1 MPLPDFAAQRQT
13 MVDSQVRPSD
23 VPMLTIQVAMRA
35 APREALCPPTKAYLA
50 YADAEVE
57 YAPGLF
63 LMRPREV
70 AKMLQAVR
78 PKAGERA
85 LAIAAPYAA
94 LVLEAMGLRVARRS
108 DGDLAAPIDGQYDV
122 IVSEGAICDGAPDGW
137 TQALALEGRLAVAVR
152 DGRVGQL
159 RLYQKGEDGVGS
171 RAVFDTAPPI
181 LPGFEAKAGFVF

>member
-1 MPLPDFAAQRQT
+1 MPQPDFAAQRQT
-13 MVDSQVRPSD
+13 MVDSQVRPND
-23 VPMLTIQVAMRA
+23 VTMLAIQVAMRA
-35 APREALCPPTKAYLA
+35 APRETLCPPGKAYLA

-94 LVLEAMGLRVARRS
+94 MVLEAMGLEVARRA
-108 DGDLAAPIDGQYDV
+108 DGDLAAPIEGRYDV
-122 IVSEGAICDGAPDGW
+122 IVCEGAICGDAPASW
-137 TQALALEGRLAVAVR
+137 AQALALDGRLAVAVR

-159 RLYQKGEDGVGS
+159 RLYLKAEDGIGS
-171 RAVFDTAPPI
+171 RAVFDAAPPI
-181 LPGFEAKAGFVF
+181 LPGFEAKLGFVF

>member
-23 VPMLTIQVAMRA
+23 VTMLTIQVAMRA
-35 APREALCPPTKAYLA
+35 AARETLCPATKSYLA

-70 AKMLQAVR
+70 AKLLQAVR
-78 PKAGERA
+78 PNAGERA

-94 LVLEAMGLRVARRS
+94 MVLEAMGLEVTRRS
-108 DGDLAAPIDGQYDV
+108 NGDLAAPVDGLYDI
-122 IVSEGAICDGAPDGW
+122 IVCEGAISAGAPEAW
-137 TQALALEGRLAVAVR
+137 TQALAQDGRLAVAVR

-159 RLYQKGEDGVGS
+159 RLYQKGEDGVGWRS
-171 RAVFDTAPPI
+171 VFDTAPPI